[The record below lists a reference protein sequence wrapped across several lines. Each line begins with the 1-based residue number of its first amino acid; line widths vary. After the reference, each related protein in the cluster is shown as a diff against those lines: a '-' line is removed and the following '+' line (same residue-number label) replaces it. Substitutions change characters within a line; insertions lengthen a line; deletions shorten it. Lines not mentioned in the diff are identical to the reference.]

1 VTPRRQNSLMCRCRN
16 EPEIR
21 MSRLLSFAGPR
32 QVWHDPTNQLGGQSM
47 RNITSSVF
55 AVFAVAAVA
64 FAAAPAEAKSRFK
77 KAAEGVALT
86 ENLAKFQVD
95 AALLQATD
103 WSIYFTWV
111 GGAGTP
117 GYTFGPR
124 AYKCSPGDAIG
135 WQCEGSATLCKL

>member
-1 VTPRRQNSLMCRCRN
+1 MRTIAV
-16 EPEIR
+16 
-21 MSRLLSFAGPR
+21 
-32 QVWHDPTNQLGGQSM
+32 SM
-47 RNITSSVF
+47 T
-55 AVFAVAAVA
+55 AVLAVAAA
-64 FAAAPAEAKSRFK
+64 TITTAPAEAKSCFK

-86 ENLAKFQVD
+86 EKLAHFQVD

-124 AYKCSPGDAIG
+124 AYKCSPGDVMG
-135 WQCEGSATLCKL
+135 WQCKGSATLCKL